1 MSRVTVGSNQQPH
14 SALWPPAI
22 PSVFLS
28 LSPVWEK
35 GHSSVCCSTDTVSRT
50 RLPRSGHSG
59 FPPFCPWMVRAEGPV
74 LHASTGQ
81 KGESDAGA
89 GPVFGNAA
97 AQTIIAK
104 YRKLSMKCKDEGS
117 PVQDKSLLMCL
128 YTDQLYT

>member
-1 MSRVTVGSNQQPH
+1 
-14 SALWPPAI
+14 
-22 PSVFLS
+22 
-28 LSPVWEK
+28 
-35 GHSSVCCSTDTVSRT
+35 
-50 RLPRSGHSG
+50 
-59 FPPFCPWMVRAEGPV
+59 MVRAEGPV